1 MKNKIIFLIVLL
13 FTCSCAVY
21 EINGYFV
28 SDSYKY
34 NIKSGSYYYEMK
46 VPSFIDGKNLYFS
59 TVYGSSGRELAA
71 LLMVIPMYIESG
83 SNIRTLESNNGKFSI
98 YLNNINKYNRD
109 ILKYL
114 SFKIIDNGKE
124 YDSEIKI
131 EKRNKDLYEKWLEG
145 KKINYWE
152 ENTLIEYVFP
162 VKINQL
168 SKEFKLIVKYKDNEK
183 VLNLKYKKKLYSRAN

>member
-59 TVYGSSGRELAA
+59 TVAGSYGKEFVVILF
-71 LLMVIPMYIESG
+71 VIPAG
-83 SNIRTLESNNGKFSI
+83 FDDRQVVNLENNKTNFCLK
-98 YLNNINKYNRD
+98 LNNINKYNRD

-114 SFKIIDNGKE
+114 SFKIINNERE

-131 EKRNKDLYEKWLEG
+131 SSEKTYKYWLDGNKLGYQ
-145 KKINYWE
+145 
-152 ENTLIEYVFP
+152 ENELIRYCFP

-168 SKEFKLIVKYKDNEK
+168 SKEFKLIVKYKNNEK

>member
-1 MKNKIIFLIVLL
+1 MIKAIVD
-13 FTCSCAVY
+13 Y
-21 EINGYFV
+21 DGYFI
-28 SDSYKY
+28 SDNSKN
-34 NIKSGSYYYEMK
+34 NIKPYYYYYEMK
-46 VPSFIDGKNLYFS
+46 IPSFIDGQNLYFS
-59 TVYGSSGRELAA
+59 TVAGSYGKEFVVILF
-71 LLMVIPMYIESG
+71 VIPAG
-83 SNIRTLESNNGKFSI
+83 FDDRQVVNLENNKTNFCLK
-98 YLNNINKYNRD
+98 LNNINKYNRD